1 VSILLLSELSLL
13 LVLPKQR
20 IKTIEHEVLK
30 QDSKMNLLSD
40 KVMDMKMEFTL
51 SGNQY
56 RRPARQNRE
65 VSKSTMSCS
74 SLIVYDLFVASSFLS
89 KIVSESILQIWLSLD
104 FMSLSLRVN
113 FDYKWT

>member
-1 VSILLLSELSLL
+1 L
-13 LVLPKQR
+13 LPKQR

-56 RRPARQNRE
+56 RRPARQNRSNKYE
-65 VSKSTMSCS
+65 NEKKQADYIDIS
-74 SLIVYDLFVASSFLS
+74 SSPMFYCFNPLFWQQCLYIFILFIVMRP
-89 KIVSESILQIWLSLD
+89 I
-104 FMSLSLRVN
+104 
-113 FDYKWT
+113 